1 MKQNAGR
8 ITIWAL
14 AALLFACMALPAT
27 AATPDVMRRTL
38 PNLRVNDITQD
49 SLGYIWIATPSG
61 LCRNLGNSFDVF
73 QPEKGNDSSLPST
86 HIVAVLYRHPDIW
99 VATSRGIAS
108 RDIYKNSFVRYSG
121 EAGTEATFFNGFLT
135 FGGRLLTY
143 GSAGLFEIDKPTQK
157 LRHILSLPSG
167 QITTATTDGYDNIWL
182 ISGNI
187 LTHIDSTFKPV
198 DQFVLPEDLS
208 VACILPHH
216 GSVMLGTANGLRLF
230 DTATRSISLAAS
242 GTVLDHCEI
251 HSMLRTDANV
261 LLVSTRRYGELI
273 YDFSTGECNT
283 SSRQFNF
290 SGLPSSDVMVGFVDR
305 DSNVWLGT
313 LDKGLLLAYNKY
325 SIFNTDRTLYSAF
338 RNIYVTS
345 VCADRH
351 GHIWVGT
358 RYNGLHMYDPQTRKV
373 VKIPMAQ
380 PEALIDHIFADGHD
394 RIWVGTNQGIFVGPA
409 SGSDAWRAAR
419 RLASPMVSAAQDNDG
434 NIWIG
439 SPENG
444 IFIYN
449 PDLSLRKHMPGNGM
463 RNKNIPK
470 LIRLRSG
477 KMLAVAYTDGLYMID
492 PESYEVTPLDDR
504 YNDQWSSAID
514 ILEGRDGNIWIGT
527 HDNYLL
533 RYTPRVNELKKF
545 SDFPSQD
552 VVAISEDNSGSL
564 WVSTSNG
571 LYNIDAST
579 GARRSFRNSFTATSE
594 PFHEKAI
601 TRAPDGSIYFGGNS
615 GLQQVTPAIE
625 HLQTPE
631 TPVYLT
637 ELTPLYK
644 NLGTADSAVNPAFV
658 RSLTLDHSNNGLCI
672 SFIGLNYGAEVQYA
686 YMLRGYD
693 RDWINTGEY
702 PRAVYSNLP
711 AGNYEFL
718 VKTRTSGDWSEPVSL
733 LDLEVKCAPWLHP
746 LAITLYIIVLIAL
759 ILLAIK
765 LHIRLKLEKE
775 RMEIA
780 EQKVIAE
787 RNIAAGKINFFNN
800 ISHELRTPLT
810 LILAPVKHLLTNFSS
825 MPPADIRKNLEY
837 VNTNVQRMI
846 HLTTQIL
853 NFREMEGETPPLAV
867 AENDITSHLESI
879 SGLFN
884 IYAAERGIT
893 IELLCHIREKCLWYD
908 ADNVE
913 KMLNNLIFNAIK
925 YTPDNGHITV
935 RAELTRHPE
944 YVAAPQG
951 LYLELSVIDDGIGI
965 DQSKSNWLF
974 TRFKRLL
981 PKLSQRKA
989 SGFGIGL
996 NFVQKLADIH
1006 HGAVAGRPNGLK
1018 GMTFTVDI
1026 PAYREAYADHELA
1039 SEAPQ
1044 AEQQQAVLPLE
1055 SGAENQKPDACAVP
1069 DETLPEKPGKPKLL
1083 VVEDQKDLAEF
1094 IADIF
1099 AVDFDV
1105 TTAANGMEG
1114 LEKARFEQPVLVVS
1128 DIMMPIMDGIN
1139 MLDRIKNDPE
1149 TSHIPVIILTA
1160 KSHETDQI
1168 KGFKTGADMYLSKP
1182 FSPELL
1188 VSAARSLLANVERQR
1203 RELAAT
1209 AGTEDQSAVEN
1220 ANISELDRKFLK
1232 RLYGFID
1239 NNLSNPELNINL
1251 LCQELC
1257 MSRTS
1262 FYRKIKELTNLTP
1275 YDMLR
1280 IFRLNRSAEMLR
1292 ARKHSLGEIADLTG
1306 FSTHSHFSTL
1316 FRKHFGMTPSEYQH
1330 ANAPESY
1337 SGKHKDIL

>member
-1 MKQNAGR
+1 MKQYTR
-8 ITIWAL
+8 LKIWML
-14 AALLFACMALPAT
+14 TTALLTCIALQAMA
-27 AATPDVMRRTL
+27 AAPEVMRRTL
-38 PNLRVNDITQD
+38 PNLRVNDIAQD
-49 SLGYIWIATPSG
+49 SLGYIWIATPNG
-61 LCRNLGNSFDVF
+61 LCRNLGNSFEVF
-73 QPEKGNDSSLPST
+73 QPEKDNPSSLPST
-86 HIVAVLYRHPDIW
+86 NIVSVLYRHPDIW
-99 VATSRGIAS
+99 VATSRGVAS
-108 RDIYKNSFVRYSG
+108 RDIYRNRFTRYSG
-121 EAGTEATFFNGFLT
+121 EDGAVTAFFNGFLPM
-135 FGGRLLTY
+135 GARLLAY
-143 GSAGLFEIDKPTQK
+143 GSAGLFEIDKPAKK
-157 LRHILSLPSG
+157 LMHRLSLPSG
-167 QITTATTDGYDNIWL
+167 QITAGTIDSSDNIWL
-182 ISGNI
+182 ISGNT
-187 LTHIDSTFKPV
+187 LTHIDSSFRPI
-198 DQFVLPEDLS
+198 DRFVLPEDLS
-208 VACILPHH
+208 VTCILPWR
-216 GSVMLGTANGLRLF
+216 GSILMGTANGLRLF
-230 DTATRSISLAAS
+230 DPITRRISLTAS
-242 GTVLDHCEI
+242 GSVLDHCEI
-251 HSMLRTDANV
+251 HSMLRADGDV

-273 YDFSTGECNT
+273 YDFSTGECTT

-313 LDKGLLLAYNKY
+313 LDQGLLLAYNKY
-325 SIFNTDRTLYSAF
+325 SIFNTNRTLFSAF
-338 RNIYVTS
+338 RNVYVTS

-358 RYNGLHMYDPQTRKV
+358 RYNGLHMYDPQAGKV
-373 VKIPMAQ
+373 IKIPLAK
-380 PEALIDHIFADGHD
+380 PDALINNIFADGHD
-394 RIWVGTNQGIFVGPA
+394 RVWVGTNHGLFVGPA
-409 SGSDAWRAAR
+409 SASDTWRTAQ
-419 RLASPMVSAAQDNDG
+419 RLPSSMATAAQDADG
-434 NIWIG
+434 NIWTG
-439 SPENG
+439 SADNG

-449 PDLSLRKHMPGNGM
+449 PDLTLRKHLLGNGM

-470 LIRLRSG
+470 LICLRSG
-477 KMLAVAYTDGLYMID
+477 KILAAAYTDGVYLID
-492 PESYEVTPLDDR
+492 PKSYEVTPLDNR
-504 YNDQWSSAID
+504 YNNQWSSAID
-514 ILEGRDGNIWIGT
+514 MLEGRDGRIWIGT
-527 HDNYLL
+527 YDNYLL
-533 RYTPRVNELKKF
+533 CYNPHVNELKEF

-552 VVAISEDNSGSL
+552 VVAISEDNLGNL
-564 WVSTSNG
+564 WASTSNG

-579 GARRSFRNSFTATSE
+579 GARRSFLNSFTATSE
-594 PFHEKAI
+594 QFHEKAI

-615 GLQQVTPAIE
+615 GLQQVTPANE
-625 HLQTPE
+625 HQQSHHI
-631 TPVYLT
+631 PVYLT
-637 ELTPLYK
+637 ELRPLYK
-644 NLGTADSAVNPAFV
+644 SLETADSAVDPAFV
-658 RSLTLDHSNNGLCI
+658 RSLSLEHSNNGLCI
-672 SFIGLNYGAEVQYA
+672 SFVGLSYGAEVQYA

-693 RDWINTGEY
+693 RDWIKTGEY

-711 AGNYEFL
+711 AGKYEFL
-718 VKTRTSGDWSEPVSL
+718 VQTRTSGDWSEPVCL
-733 LDLEVKCAPWLHP
+733 LNLEVKCAPWLHP
-746 LAITLYIIVLIAL
+746 LAITCYIIVLIAL
-759 ILLAIK
+759 ILLAIR

-810 LILAPVKHLLTNFSS
+810 LIIAPVKHLLVNFAS
-825 MPPADIRKNLEY
+825 MTPAEIRKNLEY

-867 AENDITSHLESI
+867 AENDISSHLESI
-879 SGLFN
+879 TGLFN

-908 ADNVE
+908 SDNVE

-925 YTPDNGHITV
+925 YTSDNGHITV

-965 DQSKSNWLF
+965 DQSKSKWLF

-981 PKLSQRKA
+981 PKLSQRKTT
-989 SGFGIGL
+989 GFGIGL
-996 NFVQKLADIH
+996 NFVQKLAAIH

-1018 GMTFTVDI
+1018 GMTFVVDI
-1026 PAYREAYADHELA
+1026 PVYREAYADHELA
-1039 SEAPQ
+1039 TEPQ
-1044 AEQQQAVLPLE
+1044 NVEQSAIQPLE
-1055 SGAENQKPDACAVP
+1055 TGADEQISETCDLSERELS
-1069 DETLPEKPGKPKLL
+1069 DETAKPKLL
-1083 VVEDQKDLAEF
+1083 VVEDQRDLAEF
-1094 IADIF
+1094 IAAIF
-1099 AVDFDV
+1099 AGEFDV
-1105 TTAANGMEG
+1105 ITAANGMEG
-1114 LEKARFEQPVLVVS
+1114 LEKARSEQPVLVIS

-1139 MLDRIKNDPE
+1139 MLDRLKNDTE

-1160 KSHETDQI
+1160 KNHETDQI
-1168 KGFKTGADMYLSKP
+1168 EGFRTGADMYLSKP
-1182 FSPELL
+1182 FSPEVLI
-1188 VSAARSLLANVERQR
+1188 SAARTLLANVERQR
-1203 RELAAT
+1203 HELAAT
-1209 AGTEDQSAVEN
+1209 AGSEDQSAVEN

-1239 NNLSNPELNINL
+1239 SNLSNPDLNINL

-1262 FYRKIKELTNLTP
+1262 FYRKVKDLTSLTP

-1292 ARKHSLGEIADLTG
+1292 TRQYSLGEIADLTG

-1330 ANAPESY
+1330 ANLPENY

>member
-1 MKQNAGR
+1 MKQYAGR
-8 ITIWAL
+8 IIWTL
-14 AALLFACMALPAT
+14 AAVLFWCMALQAT
-27 AATPDVMRRTL
+27 AATPEVMRRTL

-49 SLGYIWIATPSG
+49 SLGYIWIATPNG

-73 QPEKGNDSSLPST
+73 QPEKGNPSSLPST
-86 HIVAVLYRHPDIW
+86 NIVAVLYRHPDIW
-99 VATSRGIAS
+99 VATSRGVAS
-108 RDIYKNSFVRYSG
+108 RDIYRNSFVRYGG
-121 EAGTEATFFNGFLT
+121 ENGAETAFCNGFLPL
-135 FGGRLLTY
+135 GDRLLAY
-143 GSAGLFEIDKPTQK
+143 GSAGLFEIDKPAKK
-157 LRHILSLPSG
+157 LRHLLSLPSG
-167 QITTATTDGYDNIWL
+167 QITTGTADSAGNIWL
-182 ISGNI
+182 ISGNT
-187 LTHIDSTFKPV
+187 LTHVDRSFKPV
-198 DQFVLPEDLS
+198 DRFVLPEDLG
-208 VACILPHH
+208 VTCILPRR
-216 GSVMLGTANGLRLF
+216 GSILLGTANGLRLF
-230 DTATRSISLAAS
+230 DPLTGSVSRTAS
-242 GTVLDHCEI
+242 GSVLEHCEI
-251 HSMLRTDANV
+251 HSMLHADGDV

-273 YDFSTGECNT
+273 YDFSTGECTT

-325 SIFNTDRTLYSAF
+325 SIFNNDRTLHGAF

-373 VKIPMAQ
+373 VKIPLAQ
-380 PEALIDHIFADGHD
+380 PDALIDHIFADGHD
-394 RIWVGTNQGIFVGPA
+394 RIWVGTSFGLFVGPA
-409 SGSDAWRAAR
+409 SASDAWRTAR
-419 RLASPMVSAAQDNDG
+419 RLPSSMVAAAQDADG
-434 NIWIG
+434 NIWTG
-439 SPENG
+439 SADNG
-444 IFIYN
+444 IFIYS
-449 PDLSLRKHMPGNGM
+449 PDLTLRKHLLGNGM

-492 PESYEVTPLDDR
+492 PVSYAVTPLDNR

-514 ILEGRDGNIWIGT
+514 MLEGRDGRIWIGT
-527 HDNYLL
+527 HDNCLL
-533 RYTPRVNELKKF
+533 RYDPRVKELKEF

-552 VVAISEDNSGSL
+552 VVAISEDYSGNL

-579 GARRSFRNSFTATSE
+579 GARRSFLNSFTATSE
-594 PFHEKAI
+594 QFHEKAI

-615 GLQQVTPAIE
+615 GLQQVTPANE
-625 HLQTPE
+625 HPQTRDI
-631 TPVYLT
+631 PVYLT

-644 NLGTADSAVNPAFV
+644 GLGAADPVEDAAFV
-658 RSLTLDHSNNGLCI
+658 RSLSLEHSNNGIGI
-672 SFIGLNYGAEVQYA
+672 SFVGLSYGAEVQYA

-693 RDWINTGEY
+693 RDWIMTGEY

-718 VKTRTSGDWSEPVSL
+718 VKTRTSGNWSEPVSL
-733 LDLEVKCAPWLHP
+733 LNLEVKCAPWLHP
-746 LAITLYIIVLIAL
+746 MAISLYVIVFIAL
-759 ILLAIK
+759 ILLAIR

-810 LILAPVKHLLTNFSS
+810 LILAPVKHLLTNFAS
-825 MPPADIRKNLEY
+825 MTPADIRKNLEY

-867 AENDITSHLESI
+867 AENDITSQLESI
-879 SGLFN
+879 TGLFN

-925 YTPDNGHITV
+925 YTSDNGHITV

-944 YVAAPQG
+944 YVAAPEG

-965 DQSKSNWLF
+965 DQSKSKWLF

-981 PKLSQRKA
+981 PNLSQRKA
-989 SGFGIGL
+989 NGFGIGL

-1018 GMTFTVDI
+1018 GMTFVVDI
-1026 PAYREAYADHELA
+1026 PVYREAYADHEM
-1039 SEAPQ
+1039 APEPPHV
-1044 AEQQQAVLPLE
+1044 EQTAIPPMETVVEDQIADT
-1055 SGAENQKPDACAVP
+1055 GALSDGMLTEG
-1069 DETLPEKPGKPKLL
+1069 PGKPKLL

-1094 IADIF
+1094 IAAIF
-1099 AVDFDV
+1099 ASEFDV

-1160 KSHETDQI
+1160 KNHETDQI
-1168 KGFKTGADMYLSKP
+1168 KGFRTGADMYLSKP
-1182 FSPELL
+1182 FSPEVL

-1209 AGTEDQSAVEN
+1209 AGSEDQSAVEN

-1232 RLYGFID
+1232 RLYEFID
-1239 NNLSNPELNINL
+1239 SNLSNPDLNINL

-1262 FYRKIKELTNLTP
+1262 FYRKVKDLTNLTP

-1280 IFRLNRSAEMLR
+1280 IFRLNRSAELLR
-1292 ARKHSLGEIADLTG
+1292 TRKYSLGEIADLTG